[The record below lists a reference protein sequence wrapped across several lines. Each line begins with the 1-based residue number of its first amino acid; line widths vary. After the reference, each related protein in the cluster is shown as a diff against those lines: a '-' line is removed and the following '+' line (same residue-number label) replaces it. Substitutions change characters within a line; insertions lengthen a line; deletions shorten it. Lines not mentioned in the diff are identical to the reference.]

1 MLLSAPSF
9 PQRSNTKQSAGRT
22 DHLRRPAKKISMDFF
37 FRLPI
42 YLTLSNSLC
51 RHRLAHCTPWGK
63 SRRRV
68 RLQLNRLC
76 LIIKSPILTVL
87 LGTSG
92 QAKNYIT
99 RTQAVRKLQISLPDF
114 RRLCIFKGN
123 ISFTILVFLFHP
135 ANYKL
140 LGIYPREPRSKK
152 KAAKNSTPNT
162 TFYYTKDIQYL
173 LHEPLLQK
181 FREQKALSKKIAR
194 SLGRG
199 EVGDAARLEKNFAPK
214 LSLDHII
221 KDRYPTFVDA
231 LRDLDDCLSLLF
243 LFASLPSTTSV
254 PPKTIA
260 KCQRLCHEFQH
271 YLITTHSLRKSFL
284 SIKGIYY
291 QATIQGQDILWLVP
305 YRFVQKVNG
314 DVDYRIMATFVE
326 FYTTLL
332 GFINYRLYT
341 SLGLVYPPK
350 FDSASDERGA
360 ELAAF
365 KIESKNVGQLKALEK
380 PTINGT
386 QSSNEVSKEIQDK
399 VDAVVKSAGLD
410 QSTDNQVAEDQ
421 TTNEYAIDKFEPA
434 APEADTLPQPDGNES
449 EAGSLFSSF
458 TFFISREAPKAPL
471 EFLLRSFG
479 CKRLAW
485 DEVAG
490 EGAFTNDENDT
501 RITHQIVDRPPLPE
515 SALPAV
521 PEGAVRRGGR
531 IPGRT
536 YVQPQWVWDCI
547 NDGKLLRPD
556 LYAPGATLPPHLSP
570 WVKATRGGYDP
581 RASLADQ
588 EEEGEAERAEE
599 VEGSESEDE
608 VVDSKNTGKDEDV
621 DMDEDEESEVE
632 GDHGM
637 DVDDSEESDSN
648 EEEIED
654 FDGIDD
660 AAEAAS
666 ESEDEDET
674 VRSQHQKELEAEAAG
689 LPFSGSANDSSAKKS
704 SSKTK
709 KYESQRRKE
718 EEELDRQKMMMS
730 RKKRKL
736 LDKMLYSNKKKD
748 AEAQK
753 LRSKRRKIENAAKS
767 KV

>member
-1 MLLSAPSF
+1 M
-9 PQRSNTKQSAGRT
+9 
-22 DHLRRPAKKISMDFF
+22 AK
-37 FRLPI
+37 
-42 YLTLSNSLC
+42 
-51 RHRLAHCTPWGK
+51 
-63 SRRRV
+63 
-68 RLQLNRLC
+68 
-76 LIIKSPILTVL
+76 IKKK
-87 LGTSG
+87 GTSG

-114 RRLCIFKGN
+114 RRLCIFKG
-123 ISFTILVFLFHP
+123 
-135 ANYKL
+135 
-140 LGIYPREPRSKK
+140 IYPREPRNKK

-173 LHEPLLQK
+173 LHEPLLRK
-181 FREQKALSKKIAR
+181 FRDQKALAKKIAR

-199 EVGDAARLEKNFAPK
+199 EVGDAARLEKNLAPK
-214 LSLDHII
+214 LTLDHII
-221 KDRYPTFVDA
+221 KERYPTFIDA

-260 KCQRLCHEFQH
+260 RCQRLCHEFQH
-271 YLITTHSLRKSFL
+271 YMITTHSLRKSFL

-305 YRFVQKVNG
+305 YRFVQQVNG

-332 GFINYRLYT
+332 GFVNYRLYT
-341 SLGLVYPPK
+341 SIGLVYPPR

-365 KIESKNVGQLKALEK
+365 KLESKNVGHLKALEQ
-380 PTINGT
+380 PTANGT
-386 QSSNEVSKEIQDK
+386 TPSEVSKEIQQK
-399 VDAVVKSAGLD
+399 VDDVVKSAGLD
-410 QSTDNQVAEDQ
+410 EIQDTTVAEDQ

-434 APEADTLPQPDGNES
+434 APEADTLPQPDGSENET
-449 EAGSLFSSF
+449 GNLFSSF

-479 CKRLAW
+479 CKRIAW
-485 DEVAG
+485 DAVAG
-490 EGAFTNDENDT
+490 EGAFTNDETDP

-515 SALPAV
+515 SSLPAV
-521 PEGAVRRGGR
+521 PEAHADSVRIRTGGR

-547 NDGKLLRPD
+547 NEGKLLRPD

-570 WVKATRGGYDP
+570 WVKTTRGAYDP

-599 VEGSESEDE
+599 EEEEDESEDE
-608 VVDSKNTGKDEDV
+608 QVGDDSKMANGAE
-621 DMDEDEESEVE
+621 EDEVSEADD
-632 GDHGM
+632 DHGM
-637 DVDDSEESDSN
+637 DVDDSEQDESDEG
-648 EEEIED
+648 EEDEED
-654 FDGIDD
+654 EFGGFDD

-666 ESEDEDET
+666 ESEDEDEAL
-674 VRSQHQKELEAEAAG
+674 RSQHQKELEAEAAG
-689 LPFSGSANDSSAKKS
+689 LPFSGSTKSSSTKKS

-709 KYESQRRKE
+709 KYEAERRKE
-718 EEELDRQKMMMS
+718 EEELERQKMMMS

-736 LDKMLYSNKKKD
+736 LDKMLYSNKKKEE
-748 AEAQK
+748 EAQK
-753 LRSKRRKIENAAKS
+753 LRSKRRKLENAAKT
-767 KV
+767 KA